1 MANVRPVNPLPL
13 KKFGYHMRLRFPPLF
28 LSVAGLRIPGV
39 TGLSLIGLL
48 LCVSCNHSDRQAAQA
63 PMPAPTDQPLK
74 EGTYS
79 ASFGRS
85 LDEALGAYYNMVN
98 AFVNWDSAAADL
110 QAKDLGVKMDSLKF
124 DDFSRDTLVYQTAI
138 QQLGSTRAEL
148 TGLLGEKTLSGK
160 RKELNM
166 VSQDLYDFL
175 RTIRYHS
182 HKIYFTE
189 CPMAFGEDN
198 PGDWVGT
205 TSDSARIL
213 NPYLGNKH
221 PQFGAEMVHCSQ
233 IKDSLPGQ

>member
-1 MANVRPVNPLPL
+1 
-13 KKFGYHMRLRFPPLF
+13 
-28 LSVAGLRIPGV
+28 
-39 TGLSLIGLL
+39 
-48 LCVSCNHSDRQAAQA
+48 
-63 PMPAPTDQPLK
+63 
-74 EGTYS
+74 
-79 ASFGRS
+79 
-85 LDEALGAYYNMVN
+85 
-98 AFVNWDSAAADL
+98 
-110 QAKDLGVKMDSLKF
+110 MDSLKF
-124 DDFSRDTLVYQTAI
+124 DDFKSDSLVYQTAI
-138 QQLGSTRAEL
+138 QQLGGTRTEL
-148 TGLLGEKTLSGK
+148 SGLMGEKTLAGK

-175 RTIRYHS
+175 RTIRYDS

-233 IKDSLPGQ
+233 IKDSLPAK